1 MPTKSGTVAFLFAA
15 PAGLPSFTTLSS
27 LPGSA
32 SALAVTVTVAC
43 GGDDDA
49 LARPAFRPGWHGWL
63 WRQSP
68 LRLW

>member
-1 MPTKSGTVAFLFAA
+1 
-15 PAGLPSFTTLSS
+15 LSS

-49 LARPAFRPGWHGWL
+49 LARPASRPGWHGWL

-68 LRLW
+68 LRLRLRLW